1 MRSSLRVGLKFLE
14 NRDNPDA
21 FEPVPGTE
29 AEPEA
34 SEAAAPAAAGG
45 GPESYQV
52 EVNGVAYNV
61 KVTPGGAVTDVRP
74 TVAAPAAA
82 VAAPEVAAD
91 GIPIVAPLAGNIFKI
106 KVVEG
111 QSIAAGEVVMVLEAM
126 KMETEVRASV
136 AGIIGNITVK
146 EGDAV
151 QVGETLLRLA

>member
-1 MRSSLRVGLKFLE
+1 
-14 NRDNPDA
+14 
-21 FEPVPGTE
+21 
-29 AEPEA
+29 
-34 SEAAAPAAAGG
+34 
-45 GPESYQV
+45 V

-106 KVVEG
+106 KVAEG